1 MAHGAPTMI
10 SGSHNPNNVN
20 IDSSIGE
27 FPSGFRFHP
36 TEEEMLD
43 FYLRLKIEGKST
55 GTELISFIDIF
66 RYEPCDIPGPHLQ
79 TRNAICSCL
88 IPASTYLFISKYWCK
103 YKKRSLA
110 VVFLLLEATSFMLDQ
125 FGGSQLGFHLASVV
139 LSALS
144 FVITIYSIWITKT
157 RITSSS
163 VTKSSGADQ
172 MQNIAV
178 EVAFSLIQ
186 LIITFV
192 YLIRTLSGVKTDNS
206 ASFYP
211 LAYSVITV
219 VFAFVSNGEE
229 VSDSSDPHKIPSDTV
244 FPDSHTIPI
253 DEQPL
258 NSSGSVIVPL
268 NPPPTVG
275 IGNGEGTDSHIIP
288 IDTEPLNSSGSDIV
302 PLNPP
307 PLVVIG
313 NGDGT
318 NSSAVSTEVVPSNT
332 PTVEPVPSSS
342 ASDEIQGLQSTLH
355 QRITTARYRF
365 KEVVLKLELY
375 DDKAKIKAMKI
386 ISGISGVES
395 VRMDMKNKKMIVIGD
410 MDPIDIMI
418 KLRKLCHAEIVS
430 VGPAKEPEKNE
441 KEQPEKEEQK
451 TDDYKKKDVPKR
463 GQRSD

>member
-1 MAHGAPTMI
+1 M
-10 SGSHNPNNVN
+10 
-20 IDSSIGE
+20 DSDS
-27 FPSGFRFHP
+27 
-36 TEEEMLD
+36 
-43 FYLRLKIEGKST
+43 
-55 GTELISFIDIF
+55 
-66 RYEPCDIPGPHLQ
+66 GPHLQ

-157 RITSSS
+157 RITSSSS

-463 GQRSD
+463 GQRVSTADLSHDASATRAIAATRATTAIAATSQSCVTMLAYPVRYSGSTNHKKKSDW